1 MSTKSQMKTFHNCLT
16 AYDIPPKTGTTCSHY
31 SITYIQVI
39 HAFCTSDTYK
49 HTTIIPVVKKMST
62 NTIRGKWRVIV
73 TDSRNSTWQIK
84 IHTITSLEIHTMG
97 LTCSFLLP
105 AQTEN
110 AHEID
115 NVTTCAGCVCIYRP
129 PLSLSVW
136 LTRAIFRPPAEDRRR
151 GELKTR
157 FNVGKVL
164 LKFYLNCSLDREN
177 SMYT

>member
-1 MSTKSQMKTFHNCLT
+1 
-16 AYDIPPKTGTTCSHY
+16 
-31 SITYIQVI
+31 
-39 HAFCTSDTYK
+39 
-49 HTTIIPVVKKMST
+49 
-62 NTIRGKWRVIV
+62 
-73 TDSRNSTWQIK
+73 
-84 IHTITSLEIHTMG
+84 MG

-115 NVTTCAGCVCIYRP
+115 NVTTCAGCVCIYRLS
-129 PLSLSVW
+129 LSLSVW

>member
-105 AQTEN
+105 AQTET
-110 AHEID
+110 HMKSTMSQR
-115 NVTTCAGCVCIYRP
+115 VQVVCVYIA
-129 PLSLSVW
+129 PLSLSLSGW
-136 LTRAIFRPPAEDRRR
+136 HGLF
-151 GELKTR
+151 
-157 FNVGKVL
+157 
-164 LKFYLNCSLDREN
+164 LDRLPRTAEGGN
-177 SMYT
+177 

>member
-129 PLSLSVW
+129 SLSLSLSGW
-136 LTRAIFRPPAEDRRR
+136 HGLF
-151 GELKTR
+151 
-157 FNVGKVL
+157 
-164 LKFYLNCSLDREN
+164 LDRLPRTADGEN
-177 SMYT
+177 

>member
-105 AQTEN
+105 AQTET
-110 AHEID
+110 HMKSTMSQR
-115 NVTTCAGCVCIYRP
+115 VQVVCVYIAS
-129 PLSLSVW
+129 LSLSLCLVD
-136 LTRAIFRPPAEDRRR
+136 TGYF
-151 GELKTR
+151 
-157 FNVGKVL
+157 
-164 LKFYLNCSLDREN
+164 
-177 SMYT
+177 

>member
-1 MSTKSQMKTFHNCLT
+1 MSTKSQMKTFHDCLT

-129 PLSLSVW
+129 SLSLSVW

-157 FNVGKVL
+157 FNVGKLL

>member
-105 AQTEN
+105 AQTET
-110 AHEID
+110 HMKSTMSQR
-115 NVTTCAGCVCIYRP
+115 VQVVCVYIAS
-129 PLSLSVW
+129 LSLSLSGW
-136 LTRAIFRPPAEDRRR
+136 HGLF
-151 GELKTR
+151 
-157 FNVGKVL
+157 
-164 LKFYLNCSLDREN
+164 LDRLPRTADGEN
-177 SMYT
+177 

>member
-105 AQTEN
+105 AQTET
-110 AHEID
+110 HMKSTMSQR
-115 NVTTCAGCVCIYRP
+115 VQVVCVYIAS
-129 PLSLSVW
+129 LSLSLSGW
-136 LTRAIFRPPAEDRRR
+136 HGLF
-151 GELKTR
+151 
-157 FNVGKVL
+157 
-164 LKFYLNCSLDREN
+164 LDRLPRTAEGGN
-177 SMYT
+177 

>member
-1 MSTKSQMKTFHNCLT
+1 MQSLF
-16 AYDIPPKTGTTCSHY
+16 
-31 SITYIQVI
+31 ITYSQVI

-129 PLSLSVW
+129 SLSLSLSGW
-136 LTRAIFRPPAEDRRR
+136 HGLFLDRLPRTAEG

>member
-1 MSTKSQMKTFHNCLT
+1 MQSLF
-16 AYDIPPKTGTTCSHY
+16 
-31 SITYIQVI
+31 ITYTQVI

-129 PLSLSVW
+129 SLSLSLSGW
-136 LTRAIFRPPAEDRRR
+136 HGLFLDRLPRTAEG

>member
-129 PLSLSVW
+129 SLSLSLSGW
-136 LTRAIFRPPAEDRRR
+136 HGLF
-151 GELKTR
+151 
-157 FNVGKVL
+157 
-164 LKFYLNCSLDREN
+164 LDRLPRTAEGGN
-177 SMYT
+177 

>member
-1 MSTKSQMKTFHNCLT
+1 MSNWSMNVNEVPNENLSWLFNSVRHS
-16 AYDIPPKTGTTCSHY
+16 PKNRHDMQSLFYHIYT
-31 SITYIQVI
+31 QVI

-105 AQTEN
+105 AQTET
-110 AHEID
+110 HMKSTMSQR
-115 NVTTCAGCVCIYRP
+115 VQVVCVYIAS
-129 PLSLSVW
+129 LSLSLSGW
-136 LTRAIFRPPAEDRRR
+136 HGLF
-151 GELKTR
+151 
-157 FNVGKVL
+157 
-164 LKFYLNCSLDREN
+164 LDRLPRTAEGGN
-177 SMYT
+177 

>member
-115 NVTTCAGCVCIYRP
+115 NVTTCAGCVCIYR
-129 PLSLSVW
+129 LSLSLSLSGW
-136 LTRAIFRPPAEDRRR
+136 HGLF
-151 GELKTR
+151 
-157 FNVGKVL
+157 
-164 LKFYLNCSLDREN
+164 LDRLPRTADGEN
-177 SMYT
+177 